1 MFGLFTENGPFR
13 VESRDLQV
21 SALTTCDGFFDTVQ
35 CDGIHVV
42 THQDGFLGGML
53 SDLQAFFYLMTAHVE
68 GLQLK
73 ILGLTLQQSST
84 LTNLSAPGFHH
95 QAQPTVHPL
104 QRQKKSSQRRR
115 KQHCSHFLKG
125 ILSML
130 VALSTFLGN
139 HLRVGCTQPSFAKPW
154 ARWGCVLCFRLLLRP
169 PPFQLPVVKP
179 TKQKSNCGT
188 MQLMP
193 NLSTARGLIGASAAT
208 AYCGVV

>member
-1 MFGLFTENGPFR
+1 MEITCPPPSLRSRYYFLCDLAGQESNVSRPLVLWLQGGPGASSMFGLFTENGPFR

-21 SALTTCDGFFDTVQ
+21 SALTTCDGFFD
-35 CDGIHVV
+35 V

-53 SDLQAFFYLMTAHVE
+53 SDLHAFFYRMTAHVE

-139 HLRVGCTQPSFAKPW
+139 HLLGTWHPTSP
-154 ARWGCVLCFRLLLRP
+154 RL
-169 PPFQLPVVKP
+169 
-179 TKQKSNCGT
+179 
-188 MQLMP
+188 
-193 NLSTARGLIGASAAT
+193 
-208 AYCGVV
+208 